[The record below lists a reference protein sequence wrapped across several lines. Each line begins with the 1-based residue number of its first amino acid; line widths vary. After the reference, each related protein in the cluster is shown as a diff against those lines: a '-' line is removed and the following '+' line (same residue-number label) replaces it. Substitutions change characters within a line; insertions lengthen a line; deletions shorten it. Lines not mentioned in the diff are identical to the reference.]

1 MIEALKGLD
10 PSFAAQRARVH
21 AAMAFDP
28 KLFYTAGT
36 NLKGVHGKGGA
47 LFAKESFGLPMR
59 QFEGIHGRTIAVPTR
74 TGPPITTLPA
84 EEIRQ
89 SLIRYRNT
97 LQANPDKTALLP
109 PIGMGNAGIAPDKML
124 GMMDDAGLMQMENQ
138 IVPTSEMVLKGF
150 PETAA
155 RLHLIEGMR
164 KAQVKTELFPWARYA
179 KGKPNFEVTTHG
191 GKGKEFSAFNAR
203 FKKDQYT
210 ETVNISKGNSVEEV
224 YQTEVKGYASWRD
237 GKGKPTRNG
246 QTREELY
253 EDYKELWRI
262 WYRENPSKIREL
274 AKHAEGKVITDK
286 FATTEINQA
295 RVHSELLTELHGKGW
310 LAKPQRGT
318 MPATKKSLVN
328 TSFVGPMN
336 FPIMGAKTIK
346 SRTTFD
352 AITAGE
358 RTMTTRKV
366 GQGWENRKVGEV
378 FPITGKGNQQ
388 QLIQI
393 TDDPVMY
400 TVTGKESQAFLNRW
414 AELEGHGPEQFNRLF
429 TQGQK
434 ITMVKYRPIRT
445 QNLKFISGGQIG
457 ADRIGLEKA
466 KEWGIATG
474 GTAPKG
480 FKIDRGHDT
489 SLRRFGL
496 KEHPSADYPPRT
508 KLNVENSDGTLI
520 ISTQNRAS
528 SGSKLT
534 ERYAREGNKPL
545 LINPRSADEIH
556 QWMVSN
562 NIQTLNIAGNRKIY
576 VDNPIWGYLEE
587 AIKPLM

>member
-47 LFAKESFGLPMR
+47 LFAKESFGLPMH
-59 QFEGIHGRTIAVPTR
+59 QFEGIYGRTIAVPTR
-74 TGPPITTLPA
+74 TGPPITTLSA

-155 RLHLIEGMR
+155 RLRLIEGM
-164 KAQVKTELFPWARYA
+164 K
-179 KGKPNFEVTTHG
+179 
-191 GKGKEFSAFNAR
+191 
-203 FKKDQYT
+203 
-210 ETVNISKGNSVEEV
+210 
-224 YQTEVKGYASWRD
+224 
-237 GKGKPTRNG
+237 
-246 QTREELY
+246 
-253 EDYKELWRI
+253 
-262 WYRENPSKIREL
+262 
-274 AKHAEGKVITDK
+274 
-286 FATTEINQA
+286 
-295 RVHSELLTELHGKGW
+295 
-310 LAKPQRGT
+310 RGT

-480 FKIDRGHDT
+480 FKIQGGHDT

-496 KEHPSADYPPRT
+496 KEHPSADYRPRT